1 MNARA
6 NGYKNRVLASLPARE
21 LSRLSPHLVTVD
33 LPQHKSLLDGKAKE
47 AYFLEVG
54 IASVVVTL
62 EEGDTVEVGVIG
74 NDGVVGIPGL
84 LGVENG
90 TSRTFMQIQGSGY
103 SIKPHILREQFE
115 RSGELR
121 NYLQRYMQAFMVQ
134 TAQTAACNRV
144 HGIEERLARWL
155 LTCRDRMPSNQLRLT
170 QTFLGQML
178 GAPRTTVTLAVGIL
192 ERAGLIDH
200 SRGTVVIRNRAN
212 WKTQRVSAIAQCAT
226 NINAIGCCRSALGQI
241 ISLKNEVPGGLWN
254 PPLLLFLSLTT
265 KGSSPIPLHDSSNQ
279 RL

>member
-155 LTCRDRMPSNQLRLT
+155 LSCRDRMPSNQLRLT

-200 SRGTVVIRNRAN
+200 ARGTVVIRNRAQLEN
-212 WKTQRVSAIAQCAT
+212 TACECYRTVRDEYKRY
-226 NINAIGCCRSALGQI
+226 R
-241 ISLKNEVPGGLWN
+241 
-254 PPLLLFLSLTT
+254 LL
-265 KGSSPIPLHDSSNQ
+265 
-279 RL
+279 

>member
-1 MNARA
+1 MNPRARPF
-6 NGYKNRVLASLPARE
+6 KNRVLASLPASE
-21 LSRLSPHLVTVD
+21 LGRLSPHLVPVD
-33 LPQHKSLLDGKAKE
+33 LPQHKSLLDGKAKG
-47 AYFLEVG
+47 AYFLEEG

-103 SIKPHILREQFE
+103 SIKPNILREQFE
-115 RSGELR
+115 QPGELR
-121 NYLQRYMQAFMVQ
+121 QTLQKYMQAFMAQ

-144 HGIEERLARWL
+144 HDIGERLARWL
-155 LTCRDRMPSNQLRLT
+155 LTCRDRMPSDELRLT

-192 ERAGLIDH
+192 EGAGLIEH
-200 SRGTVVIRNRAN
+200 SRGVVTISNRRELE
-212 WKTQRVSAIAQCAT
+212 KTACECYRIVRDEYKSF
-226 NINAIGCCRSALGQI
+226 R
-241 ISLKNEVPGGLWN
+241 
-254 PPLLLFLSLTT
+254 LL
-265 KGSSPIPLHDSSNQ
+265 
-279 RL
+279 